1 MTFTKR
7 RWIEE
12 NGARE
17 VTFDSNL
24 GERLP
29 AVFNAIR
36 LYTSALSDAESDV
49 RELEPSQIARLL
61 SQWKEPLRLSRDH
74 SFTNPWSTAGLGTDE
89 VRISSVL
96 AALWDERKYGG
107 EARAFLA
114 RFLNASEGEAGDQV
128 DLLDGY
134 RIQTEHCLNG
144 AIKDRV
150 DITVE
155 TKSAIIGIEVKI
167 YASERDMQ
175 LPDYVAAINKR
186 AELMRR
192 AKAKVIFLSPYASR
206 NSQHTVPHISW
217 RQLADCAALADKT
230 TESGW
235 LIQQFGEFCQGLG
248 R

>member
-1 MTFTKR
+1 MAQEDLQLAKR
-7 RWIEE
+7 LEAFFE
-12 NGARE
+12 
-17 VTFDSNL
+17 DSADL
-24 GERLP
+24 WDVPEQPSTRTPDALRL
-29 AVFNAIR
+29 ATIFAGW
-36 LYTSALSDAESDV
+36 
-49 RELEPSQIARLL
+49 Q
-61 SQWKEPLRLSRDH
+61 KPLRAARSAA
-74 SFTNPWSTAGLGTDE
+74 FTNPWRTAGLGSDE
-89 VRISSVL
+89 FRISSVL
-96 AALWDERKYGG
+96 ASLLDEKKYGA

-114 RFLNASEGEAGDQV
+114 RFLLASEGEVGDDV

-175 LPDYVAAINKR
+175 LPDYVAAIGKR

-192 AKAKVIFLSPYASR
+192 AKAKVIFLSPYPSR
-206 NSQHTVPHISW
+206 NSQHSVPHISW
-217 RQLADCAALADKT
+217 RQLADCASLADKT

-235 LIQQFGEFCQGLG
+235 LIQQFGEFCRGLG